1 MLIRH
6 VLVPRFAGLAV
17 AGLIA
22 VLFAV
27 VTPLAPP
34 LAAQTDAGNDFVPG
48 DRVLYATN
56 FSTVTVGMFPRAL
69 RLVEGNAE
77 VAKVD
82 GASVLRVTSYPTRIA
97 IPLPERLPERFTVE
111 FDLRGSGWDDE
122 LWLVTPETAGYQ
134 HVSFG
139 ARKGGVRG
147 EDDAF
152 VSELPTD
159 PDAEE
164 EERAV
169 PVKVMADGNYVK
181 VYLAGTRVANLPT
194 ATLGRTNTLTLVL
207 YASAE
212 RPGLL
217 TNLRIA
223 AGGKD
228 LYRAIMEDGR
238 MTLEGI
244 EFDVGS
250 DRLRPTS
257 DAPLAAAAA
266 VLKAKADLTVEVEGH
281 TDDTGADAANLTLS
295 QRRAQA
301 VVARLVALGV
311 PASRLTARGYGAS
324 RPIASNAS
332 AEGKQRNRRVELV
345 RPE

>member
-1 MLIRH
+1 MSVHSHAAARRAAPAIAL
-6 VLVPRFAGLAV
+6 LLAV
-17 AGLIA
+17 GG
-22 VLFAV
+22 
-27 VTPLAPP
+27 PLR
-34 LAAQTDAGNDFVPG
+34 AQTDAGNDFVAG

-122 LWLVTPETAGYQ
+122 LWLVPPESPGAQ

-139 ARKGGVRG
+139 YRKGGVRG
-147 EDDAF
+147 EDQAF
-152 VSELPTD
+152 VSDLPTD

-164 EERAV
+164 EDRLI

-181 VYLAGTRVANLPT
+181 VYMAGTRVANLPT
-194 ATLGRTNTLTLVL
+194 ATLGRTNTLTFVL

-212 RPGLL
+212 KPGLL

-266 VLKAKADLTVEVEGH
+266 VLKAKTDLTVEVEGH
-281 TDDTGADAANLTLS
+281 TDDTGAEAANLALS

-301 VVARLVALGV
+301 VMARLVALGV
-311 PASRLTARGYGAS
+311 PAARLTAKGYGAS
-324 RPIASNAS
+324 RPIASNET